1 MFAFTSTATKKYFKL
16 RIGTVHGIQAMEQ
29 NLVDLQ
35 RVSMNLIIG
44 GDLVDLISI
53 RDKKY
58 MINFGLPSEIEND
71 LQVRLVIQTANKVKQ
86 VVFGSIGGSLNSLLA
101 LSNNKVAKLWIDID
115 PTMTSSKP

>member
-1 MFAFTSTATKKYFKL
+1 
-16 RIGTVHGIQAMEQ
+16 
-29 NLVDLQ
+29 
-35 RVSMNLIIG
+35 MNLIIG

-101 LSNNKVAKLWIDID
+101 MSNNKVAKLWIDID
-115 PTMTSSKP
+115 PTMTSSKPSKDPIRISDAKSSRNPYRVSVLAFTGAKDSTDL